1 MARMWNTIKTGF
13 EKAHAARSEYE
24 RAPVSGFVIA
34 VVVLIGLY
42 VVASIFVR
50 PGEAATD
57 FNFVDERGTVTALSA
72 VLLASGAAFA
82 LSAFL
87 LASKECLKTRVFWI
101 LAAAALGVLALDEL
115 LEFHE
120 RIGDRID
127 ALGIATGPVRHWN
140 DVIVIAYGFFAL
152 GFLCYFFS
160 TIVRFPRFVELLA
173 VAFMFFMLHTTVDSL
188 VEPPTVLSV
197 IVEESC
203 KLYCSAF
210 VSLSFLIG
218 MLAVSKKID
227 QPAS

>member
-1 MARMWNTIKTGF
+1 MWNATRSGF
-13 EKAHAARSEYE
+13 EKAIAARGGYE
-24 RAPVSGFVIA
+24 RSPVLGFLTA
-34 VVVLIGLY
+34 VVGLIGLY

-50 PGEAATD
+50 PGDEPPD
-57 FNFVDERGTVTALSA
+57 FNFVNERGTVTALSA
-72 VLLASGAAFA
+72 VLLATGAAFA

-87 LASKECLKTRVFWI
+87 LATKESLKTRVFWI

-127 ALGIATGPVRHWN
+127 ALGIGAGPVRHWN
-140 DVIVIAYGFFAL
+140 DVIVIAYGVFAL
-152 GFLCYFFS
+152 GFLCYFVS
-160 TIVRFPRFVELLA
+160 TVVRFPRFVELLA
-173 VAFMFFMLHTTVDSL
+173 VAFTFFLLHTTVDSL
-188 VEPPTVLSV
+188 VEPPTVVSV

-210 VSLSFLIG
+210 VSLAFLFG
-218 MLAVSKKID
+218 MLAVAKRIE